1 MPNAECL
8 NASWNRTLAD
18 ARERLELWRQEY
30 NEDRPRSALGGLT
43 PRAFANQAVE
53 MSEEIRSPWT
63 TIRVTTSFTTCFD
76 KGRFVAAADSL
87 ETQCQG
93 NQEV

>member
-8 NASWNRTLAD
+8 NASRIRSLG
-18 ARERLELWRQEY
+18 R
-30 NEDRPRSALGGLT
+30 RPRAARALATGIQLKIDLTAPSARLT
-43 PRAFANQAVE
+43 PRAFANQAVDV
-53 MSEEIRSPWT
+53 RS
-63 TIRVTTSFTTCFD
+63 
-76 KGRFVAAADSL
+76 KGRFVAAGDSL